1 MAFTYFFRDRHPLE
15 RAVDYLL
22 PSIISSSNVQI
33 WSAGSAMGPEPYTIA
48 ILLRERLGHHQFRNI
63 KILATD
69 IDISDNF
76 GKTIAAGRYPTS
88 DLQRLP
94 PNIYERYF
102 SPDQEAPEYS
112 TISGEMRSA
121 VEFHRHDL
129 LTYNPVATGVRLIVC
144 KNVLLHFTD
153 EERVRVLTMFHNA
166 LSDDGV
172 LLHEHTQKM
181 PAELDGMFE
190 QLFTDAQIFRKKRV
204 SV

>member
-1 MAFTYFFRDRHPLE
+1 
-15 RAVDYLL
+15 
-22 PSIISSSNVQI
+22 
-33 WSAGSAMGPEPYTIA
+33 
-48 ILLRERLGHHQFRNI
+48 
-63 KILATD
+63 
-69 IDISDNF
+69 
-76 GKTIAAGRYPTS
+76 
-88 DLQRLP
+88 
-94 PNIYERYF
+94 
-102 SPDQEAPEYS
+102 
-112 TISGEMRSA
+112 MRSA

-181 PAELDGMFE
+181 PPELDGMFE
-190 QLFTDAQIFRKKRV
+190 QVFTDAQIFRKKRV